1 MFMVTL
7 SLFDL
12 LEVSEKCQLLSIA
25 DLTALCFK
33 CGLRGRKGLSSTLTS
48 PPTFWKGTVLDILL
62 GDCVDEFVSS
72 RVPKTSV
79 LDAV

>member
-1 MFMVTL
+1 MVTL
-7 SLFDL
+7 LLSDL
-12 LEVSEKCQLLSIA
+12 LEVSEVCQLFSVV

-33 CGLRGRKGLSSTLTS
+33 CGLRGRKGLSSSLTC
-48 PPTFWKGTVLDILL
+48 PPTFWKGTVLGILL

-72 RVPKTSV
+72 RVPTTFV